1 MLKNKDKVRRWQ
13 WKVYWICYGLLYLF
27 FLVNL
32 VGNKDTDDA
41 LPLTIVPM
49 LGMLVPVLPLII
61 LTMYGTMCHLEKEV
75 EILKEQ
81 MESLK
86 SDGSEN

>member
-13 WKVYWICYGLLYLF
+13 WKVYSICYVASYLG
-27 FLVNL
+27 FLVMWI
-32 VGNKDTDDA
+32 GSKGTEDA
-41 LPLTIVPM
+41 LPITIFPM
-49 LGMLVPVLPLII
+49 LVMLVPILPIMI
-61 LTMYGTMCHLEKEV
+61 LTLYSTMCHLEKEV

>member
-13 WKVYWICYGLLYLF
+13 WKVYWFLYVLLYLL
-27 FLVNL
+27 FLVMW
-32 VGNKDTDDA
+32 VGSKGTDDA
-41 LPLTIVPM
+41 LPITIYPM
-49 LGMLVPVLPLII
+49 LVMLAPILPIMIVSL
-61 LTMYGTMCHLEKEV
+61 YSTMCHLEKEV